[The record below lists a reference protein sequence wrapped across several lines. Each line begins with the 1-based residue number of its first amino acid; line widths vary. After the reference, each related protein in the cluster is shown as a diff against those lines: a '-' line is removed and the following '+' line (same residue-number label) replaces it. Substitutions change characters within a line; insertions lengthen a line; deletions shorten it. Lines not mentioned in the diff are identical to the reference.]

1 MQTNP
6 IEQNNSGSLN
16 AILMNRKQNDFI
28 SRAIKKNTFS
38 DDESDNQSIIEDDD
52 DEENQLVVTTGKAI
66 INEPVDVPKLTIA
79 ESDKESRRLPND
91 LLAAIVA
98 RSAFIITSNDNLASG
113 DKHDAEQEQTDTLST
128 APVIE
133 PPVAGA
139 PENPFAQ
146 SAAQFRALRDQLDA
160 LLIAEDFRSHAP
172 QSAVHAL
179 NCLKADWTQQALQ
192 FERITQTRMI
202 QEDVDLLKYDSLQSL
217 MHVRRALAEQGNLW
231 HRWVRPLLN
240 ALISW
245 IAYVESCLG
254 VPNRF
259 QPRLFKATYA
269 EEAFQTL
276 QPDDNLRE
284 VHAAYARGMSAVAM
298 AEV

>member
-113 DKHDAEQEQTDTLST
+113 DKHDAEQEQTDTSQLPRSSNRLLPAHLRIHLHNPPLS
-128 APVIE
+128 
-133 PPVAGA
+133 
-139 PENPFAQ
+139 
-146 SAAQFRALRDQLDA
+146 L
-160 LLIAEDFRSHAP
+160 
-172 QSAVHAL
+172 
-179 NCLKADWTQQALQ
+179 
-192 FERITQTRMI
+192 ERCAINWMR
-202 QEDVDLLKYDSLQSL
+202 
-217 MHVRRALAEQGNLW
+217 
-231 HRWVRPLLN
+231 
-240 ALISW
+240 
-245 IAYVESCLG
+245 C
-254 VPNRF
+254 
-259 QPRLFKATYA
+259 
-269 EEAFQTL
+269 
-276 QPDDNLRE
+276 
-284 VHAAYARGMSAVAM
+284 
-298 AEV
+298 